1 MDALCCFAPGRVEL
15 LGNHTDYNGGY
26 VLSAAIP
33 QGVRASGSKRDDGLI
48 RLSTLLGE
56 ETLLREVSADASY
69 PFVKSGE
76 WSDYP
81 LAVLQALR
89 DEGHF
94 LDAFDAAYRSDLP
107 FGAGLSSSAA
117 LEVST
122 ILLLSKLFGVSLS
135 GMDLARLCRRAE
147 NQFVGVRCGI
157 LDQVSSLFGKR
168 DHAIFLDCLKEEV
181 SLVSFPNDI
190 SLLIVQCGVPHAL
203 VGGEYNAR
211 RFECSEAARQLG
223 VNFLRE
229 ADMALLEESQLPDLE
244 RRRAAHIIGE
254 NDRVLRGVEFL
265 GSGNV
270 ADFGRL
276 MSASHES
283 SRVNFEN
290 STPELDLLVGIAT
303 LTPGVLGARLTGGG
317 FGGAIVVLVSRKDR
331 HEAGNFIASE
341 YERRSGHEA
350 HVMECDL
357 ADGAL
362 IANGFIS

>member
-1 MDALCCFAPGRVEL
+1 MDSLCCFAPGRVEL

-33 QGVRASGSKRDDGLI
+33 QGVRASGSGRSDGLI
-48 RLSTLLGE
+48 RLSTLIGE
-56 ETLLREVSADASY
+56 ETLLRKVSADETF
-69 PFVKSGE
+69 PFVKTGE

-89 DEGHF
+89 DEGHR
-94 LDAFDAAYRSDLP
+94 LGAFDASYRSDLP
-107 FGAGLSSSAA
+107 SGAGLSSSAA

-122 ILLLSKLFGVSLS
+122 ILLLSKLFGISLS
-135 GMDLARLCRRAE
+135 GMDLARLCRHAE

-181 SLVSFPNDI
+181 KLVSFPHDV
-190 SLLIVQCGVPHAL
+190 SLLIVQCGIPHAL

-211 RFECSEAARQLG
+211 RLQCSEAARRLG

-229 ADMALLEESQLPDLE
+229 SNMAQLEKSLLPDLE

-254 NDRVLRGVEFL
+254 NERVLRGVEFL
-265 GSGNV
+265 ESGNV

-276 MSASHES
+276 MTASHES

-290 STPELDLLVGIAT
+290 STPELDLLVSIAKST
-303 LTPGVLGARLTGGG
+303 SGVLGARLTGGG
-317 FGGAIVVLVSRKDR
+317 FGGAIVVLLSREDR
-331 HEAGNFIASE
+331 HQAGSLIASE
-341 YERRSGHEA
+341 YERRSGHRA

-362 IANGFIS
+362 IANGFVS